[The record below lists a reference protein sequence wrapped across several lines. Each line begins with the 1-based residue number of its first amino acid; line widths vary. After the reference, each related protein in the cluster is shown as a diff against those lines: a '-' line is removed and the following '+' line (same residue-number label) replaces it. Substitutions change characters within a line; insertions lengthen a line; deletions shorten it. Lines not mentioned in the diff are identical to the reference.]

1 MYNYH
6 LVKNMNID
14 FRKVVTANIEKQWMK
29 WAKDMVMGYTNKS
42 FVKLMDWLY
51 VQYGHITPGDLVR
64 NQEEMQATY
73 RVDDP
78 TNILFE
84 QI

>member
-1 MYNYH
+1 
-6 LVKNMNID
+6 
-14 FRKVVTANIEKQWMK
+14 
-29 WAKDMVMGYTNKS
+29 MVMGYTNKS

-78 TNILFE
+78 TDILSE

>member
-1 MYNYH
+1 
-6 LVKNMNID
+6 MNID
-14 FRKVVTANIEKQWMK
+14 FRKVVAANIEKQWMK

-78 TNILFE
+78 TDILSE